1 MTTQTR
7 RDNTNKRDALFAD
20 YVYKKRLESDYMR
33 MMQVCQQ
40 GGNHWAA
47 GEAAAGAAQSRN
59 EALEI
64 GQKLRRIE
72 RQVHEEVHTFEL
84 PAVVV

>member
-33 MMQVCQQ
+33 MMQVCHQE
-40 GGNHWAA
+40 GLHLAA
-47 GEAAAGAAQSRN
+47 GEAAAGAAQVRN

-64 GQKLRRIE
+64 GRKLRSIE
-72 RQVHEEVHTFEL
+72 RQVHEEIHTYEL
-84 PAVVV
+84 PTVGA